1 MLSTFRPASGGVPGA
16 VLPNLSACQTGS
28 CGAPPAGSPSR
39 CVDFGCG
46 GRTGAARQ
54 AREKRA
60 PEAAPALRWGAAMHF
75 EFEHL
80 GTTTPFELGEGQH
93 LLGGGPEDHVQLT
106 GLPPGFL
113 ALRIEGPRLT
123 VEAAETFSVNEVRV
137 PPGVA
142 RLVLPGEVLGL
153 PEEMRLRVL
162 APASERS
169 VGTVA
174 VLKGLLL
181 DAEAAVPAS
190 RAATLTC
197 LTGLDVGRTFPLAEA
212 RTDLGRG
219 TVADIRLRDR
229 AVSRLHARI
238 LREGNAFTLQ
248 DMESPN
254 GIYVNG
260 HRVEE
265 PAPLSDGDVIE
276 LGQTLLRFQAAVE
289 EPPPPEPPK
298 VELEPPVPGAEASS
312 VEPAPAPA
320 VTAPVDA
327 ASAPAVQALPGKR
340 RGEWWLMGLGAM
352 LALVGLLVTYALA
365 G

>member
-1 MLSTFRPASGGVPGA
+1 M
-16 VLPNLSACQTGS
+16 N
-28 CGAPPAGSPSR
+28 
-39 CVDFGCG
+39 
-46 GRTGAARQ
+46 
-54 AREKRA
+54 
-60 PEAAPALRWGAAMHF
+60 F

-80 GTTTPFELGEGQH
+80 GATTPFELGEGHH
-93 LLGGGPEDHVQLT
+93 LLGGGPEDHIQLA

-113 ALRIEGPRLT
+113 TLRIEGLRLT
-123 VEAAETFSVNEVRV
+123 VEAAETFSVNEVLV
-137 PPGVA
+137 PPGVP
-142 RLVLPGEVLGL
+142 RLVIPGEVLGL

-162 APASERS
+162 APVSERS

-219 TVADIRLRDR
+219 TQADIRLRDR

-238 LREGNAFTLQ
+238 LWEGNAFTLR

-260 HRVEE
+260 NRVEE
-265 PAPLSDGDVIE
+265 PAPLADGDVIE

-289 EPPPPEPPK
+289 EPPAQEPPQVEVEPPEP
-298 VELEPPVPGAEASS
+298 EAEAPSAEMAPDPSTTPLTAVATPDS
-312 VEPAPAPA
+312 VPAP
-320 VTAPVDA
+320 
-327 ASAPAVQALPGKR
+327 SAKR
-340 RGEWWLMGLGAM
+340 RGEWWLIGIGAA

>member
-1 MLSTFRPASGGVPGA
+1 
-16 VLPNLSACQTGS
+16 
-28 CGAPPAGSPSR
+28 
-39 CVDFGCG
+39 
-46 GRTGAARQ
+46 
-54 AREKRA
+54 
-60 PEAAPALRWGAAMHF
+60 MHF

-80 GTTTPFELGEGQH
+80 GTTTPFELGEGHH
-93 LLGGGPEDHVQLT
+93 LLGGGPDDQVQLA

-113 ALRIEGPRLT
+113 AMRIEGARLT
-123 VEAAETFSVNEVRV
+123 VEAAETFSVNAVLV
-137 PPGVA
+137 PPGVP
-142 RLVLPGEVLGL
+142 RLVMPGEVLGL

-174 VLKGLLL
+174 VLKGLLM
-181 DAEAAVPAS
+181 DAEAGMSAS
-190 RAATLTC
+190 RAAALTC

-219 TVADIRLRDR
+219 TQADVRLRDR
-229 AVSRLHARI
+229 SVSRLHARI
-238 LREGNAFTLQ
+238 LREGNAFSLR

-254 GIYVNG
+254 GIYLNG

-289 EPPPPEPPK
+289 EPSPPEPPAA
-298 VELEPPVPGAEASS
+298 GAEAPATEA
-312 VEPAPAPA
+312 VLELLAAAPAEGGATP
-320 VTAPVDA
+320 TP
-327 ASAPAVQALPGKR
+327 VQAPPRKR
-340 RGEWWLMGLGAM
+340 RGEGWLIGIGAA

>member
-1 MLSTFRPASGGVPGA
+1 M
-16 VLPNLSACQTGS
+16 N
-28 CGAPPAGSPSR
+28 
-39 CVDFGCG
+39 
-46 GRTGAARQ
+46 
-54 AREKRA
+54 
-60 PEAAPALRWGAAMHF
+60 F

-80 GTTTPFELGEGQH
+80 GATTPFELGEGQH
-93 LLGGGPEDHVQLT
+93 LLGGGPEDHVHLT

-113 ALRIEGPRLT
+113 TLRIEGPRLT
-123 VEAAETFSVNEVRV
+123 VEAEETFSVNEVLV
-137 PPGVA
+137 PPGVP
-142 RLVLPGEVLGL
+142 RLVIPGEVLGL

-190 RAATLTC
+190 RAATLAC
-197 LTGLDVGRTFPLAEA
+197 LTGLDMGRTFPLAEA

-219 TVADIRLRDR
+219 TQADLRLRDR

-238 LREGNAFTLQ
+238 LREGSAFTLQ
-248 DMESPN
+248 DMDSPN
-254 GIYVNG
+254 GIYLNG
-260 HRVEE
+260 RRLVE
-265 PAPLSDGDVIE
+265 PTPLSDGDVIE
-276 LGQTLLRFQAAVE
+276 LGHTLLRFQAAVE

-298 VELEPPVPGAEASS
+298 VDAEPPASGTEASAT
-312 VEPAPAPA
+312 EAAPAPA
-320 VTAPVDA
+320 TLAAPD
-327 ASAPAVQALPGKR
+327 SAPASAGNAQAPETPSRKR
-340 RGEWWLMGLGAM
+340 RGEWWLIGVGAA